1 MLLKL
6 PSKRRYLF
14 LVFSF
19 VSFFAFISNN
29 IIFYLTLPPFLKKMI
44 PYGRKKKMEEEDK
57 KAETN
62 LEIWR
67 KHDEKEGKGLKKIFI
82 FIFLVFVLLYIV
94 KSI

>member
-1 MLLKL
+1 M
-6 PSKRRYLF
+6 
-14 LVFSF
+14 V
-19 VSFFAFISNN
+19 
-29 IIFYLTLPPFLKKMI
+29 

-94 KSI
+94 KVA